1 MPWLSEVTLRGY
13 KSIEEMDHFG
23 LRNLNVFIGANGV
36 GKSNFLS
43 FFSLLRAIVD
53 GRLERFVKL
62 QGGANVLLHHGVK
75 RTPQLSFELEFGGG
89 TNSYALE
96 LASTPQDG
104 LVPLSET
111 VRYWDK
117 EKHPERPHSRAL
129 SPAATEAAISD
140 AYGTGAAWWIH
151 REVLMIQPYHFHDTG
166 PDSPLRRTSAVHDNA
181 SLSSNG
187 ENLASYL
194 LALRTR
200 EPSAY
205 AAILHAVRRVAP
217 FIRDFVLDPLELS
230 PEQTRVRWRHEES
243 DALFDVAA
251 LSDGT
256 LRFIALATV
265 LLQPKEAPPVVI
277 IDEPELGLH
286 PVAIHLLGA
295 LMRSASTKRQLLV
308 STQSS
313 QLLDEFEPEDV
324 VVAELEAGATRFRRL
339 ETAALDAWLEDYS
352 LGELWEK
359 NELGGRP
366 A

>member
-13 KSIEEMDHFG
+13 KSIEAMEHFA
-23 LRNLNVFIGANGV
+23 LRDLNVFIGANGV

-53 GRLERFVKL
+53 GRLERFVKT

-75 RTPQLSFELEFGGG
+75 RTTQLSFNLEFGEG
-89 TNSYALE
+89 TNSYTLN

-104 LVPLSET
+104 LVPVGET

-117 EKHPERPHSRAL
+117 EKYDRPHVRTLTPGPS
-129 SPAATEAAISD
+129 EAAISD
-140 AYGTGAAWWIH
+140 PYGTGAAWWIH

-166 PDSPLRRTSAVHDNA
+166 PDAALRRTSAIHDNA

-200 EPSAY
+200 EPGAY
-205 AAILHAVRRVAP
+205 ASILHAVRRVAP

-230 PEQTRVRWRHEES
+230 PEQTRLRWRHEET

-339 ETAALDAWLEDYS
+339 ETSALDAWLEDYS

>member
-1 MPWLSEVTLRGY
+1 MPWLSEVTIHGY
-13 KSIEEMDHFG
+13 KSIEAMSQFA
-23 LRNLNVFIGANGV
+23 LRDVNVFIGANGV

-53 GRLERFVKL
+53 GRLERFVKT

-75 RTPQLSFELEFGGG
+75 RTRQLSFDLEFGGG

-96 LASTPQDG
+96 LEVTPQDG
-104 LVPLSET
+104 LVPVSEK
-111 VRYWDK
+111 VRFWDK
-117 EKHPERPHSRAL
+117 SKYPRPHETAL
-129 SPAATEAAISD
+129 TPRGTEAAISD
-140 AYGTGAAWWIH
+140 AYGSGAAWWVH

-166 PDSPLRRTSAVHDNA
+166 PDSPLRRTSAVHNNA
-181 SLSSNG
+181 TLSSNG
-187 ENLASYL
+187 ENLSSYL

-200 EPSAY
+200 EPAAY

-217 FIRDFVLDPLELS
+217 FIRDFVLEPLELS
-230 PEQTRVRWRHEES
+230 PEQTRLRWRHDET
-243 DALFDVAA
+243 DALFDVSA

-265 LLQPKEAPPVVI
+265 LLQPKTEPPVVI

-295 LMRSASTKRQLLV
+295 LIRSASTKRQLLI

-313 QLLDEFEPEDV
+313 QLLDELEPEDV
-324 VVAELEAGATRFRRL
+324 VVADLEGGATRFRRL
-339 ETAALDAWLEDYS
+339 ETERLDSWLNDYS